1 MPSLQNSNAGL
12 FSSLTWADAVLSVAS
27 AASGAHQ
34 AENKQVARQSLRET
48 IQYWNSRKRWQFL
61 QVLADDI
68 TLVAGTDTY
77 DLPTNFAKPYTALL
91 LGSETPLTYLPRRLW
106 DKFTGGYAISGRP
119 CYYTLFNAPT
129 TGQVQL
135 LPPPDSAADGP
146 LKIRYYRNMIDVAG
160 EDDFLDILGAFEG
173 ALLAG
178 ARFRYLAMKG
188 DESTKISVWSAL
200 AEQGL
205 SFAISTDNDIPD
217 ESLGFVPSAAFPTF
231 VDYDRD
237 YGGGW

>member
-12 FSSLTWADAVLSVAS
+12 FSSLTWDDAVLSVSS
-27 AASGAHQ
+27 AASGSHQ
-34 AENKQVARQSLRET
+34 AENLAVARQALRET

-61 QVLADDI
+61 QVTADDI

-77 DLPTNFAKPYTALL
+77 DLPTNFAKPYGALL
-91 LGSETPLTYLPRRLW
+91 SGSETPLHYLPLRLW
-106 DKFTGGYAISGRP
+106 NQFTGGYSTSGRS
-119 CYYTLFNAPT
+119 CYYTLFNSPT
-129 TGQVQL
+129 TGQVRL
-135 LPPPDSAADGP
+135 LPPPDNAADGP
-146 LKIRYYRNMIDVAG
+146 LKVHYYRNIIDVAG
-160 EDDFLDILGAFEG
+160 GSDYLDILSAFEG

-188 DESTKISVWSAL
+188 DESAKISVWSAL

-217 ESLGFVPSAAFPTF
+217 ESIGFVPGSAFPVF

-237 YGGGW
+237 VGGW